1 MELRQ
6 LRYFLTVADL
16 RNFTRAASVVH
27 IAQSALSRQIRKL
40 EDELGAVLLYRN
52 GRTATLTEAGRRF
65 YDHAKLVLRQ
75 LDDAKQELSE
85 QEENPTGSVALGY
98 PPHLGPEFPVSIIR
112 RFRSLYPRAQLR
124 IVEGFTN
131 QLADYLFTGRVD
143 VALVYNAP
151 SFKHLASEF
160 TVTESLF
167 LIAPPDDPISTA
179 DTVAFASLA
188 ELPFITPDPPSA
200 TRSCVEEAMARSGVP
215 IRFALEVDSLP
226 AIKRLVSERQGY
238 ALLAFSTVYEEVA
251 AGLLSA
257 TRVVGP
263 GLEMQL
269 SLARPLYGKSSAL
282 TGMLVSLVREEVD
295 RAIQDGLWVAR
306 ATSIDAR
313 HPQAMAPQ

>member
-6 LRYFLTVADL
+6 LRYFLTVADFK
-16 RNFTRAASVVH
+16 NFTRAAAVVH

-52 GRTATLTEAGRRF
+52 GRTATLTEAGKRF

-75 LDDAKQELSE
+75 LDDAKQALSE
-85 QEENPTGSVALGY
+85 QEGNPTGSIALGY

-112 RFRSLYPRAQLR
+112 RFRSLYPKAQLR

-143 VALVYNAP
+143 VALLYNAP

-160 TVTESLF
+160 TLSENLF
-167 LIAPPDDPISTA
+167 LVGPHDDPISTA
-179 DTVAFASLA
+179 DSVAFASLA
-188 ELPFITPDPPSA
+188 GLPIITPDPPSA
-200 TRSCVEEAMARSGVP
+200 TRSCVEEAMTRSGVALH
-215 IRFALEVDSLP
+215 FALEVDSLP
-226 AIKRLVSERQGY
+226 AIKRLVAERQGY
-238 ALLAFSTVYEEVA
+238 AFLAFATVYEEVA

-257 TRVVGP
+257 TRVADP
-263 GLEMQL
+263 ELEMQL
-269 SLARPLYGKSSAL
+269 SLARPIHGKSSAL

-295 RAIQDGLWVAR
+295 RAMQDGLWVAK
-306 ATSIDAR
+306 TT
-313 HPQAMAPQ
+313 